1 MKGTHMLGK
10 NTANGKILRGYI
22 EEIER
27 IRADKKELN
36 DDEKAI
42 FASANAAGYSAR
54 RLREVLKIRTMKPAD
69 RQEAEAQ
76 LQMYLHAIG
85 MDQEA
90 PLYRHVGL
98 MAVDKT
104 VKSEVIE
111 AFKQLVPHHGD
122 ITVNMGG
129 AKVRLWRDKD
139 GEAHAE
145 DVIEAPQ
152 DEPLPLTGG
161 GKKKAKKEVPECDE
175 DGAFRLGNQAAK
187 DNEPVIANPFPF
199 GDPRRARWDEGWRSG
214 AGSDGMG
221 PDTSKKPGG
230 DDE

>member
-1 MKGTHMLGK
+1 MLGK
-10 NTANGKILRGYI
+10 NTADGKVLRGYI

-27 IRADKKELN
+27 IRAEKKELA

-42 FASANAAGYSAR
+42 FASANAAGYSGK

-90 PLYRHVGL
+90 PLYRQVGL
-98 MAVDKT
+98 MAVDKAA
-104 VKSEVIE
+104 KSEVIE
-111 AFKQLVPHHGD
+111 AFKLLVPTHGE
-122 ITVNMGG
+122 IVVSMGG

-145 DVIEAPQ
+145 DVV
-152 DEPLPLTGG
+152 DEPKDKPLPLTGG
-161 GKKKAKKEVPECDE
+161 GKKKPKREVPECDE
-175 DGAFRLGNQAAK
+175 GGAFALGKLAAVN
-187 DNEPVIANPFPF
+187 NEPVIANPFPF
-199 GDPRRARWDEGWRSG
+199 GDPRRAKWDEGWRAG

-221 PDTSKKPGG
+221 PDTAKKPGG
-230 DDE
+230 DEE